1 MSLAV
6 LLTCL
11 PTVSQC
17 VCVSLWA
24 CSVPAAV
31 TPPPHSLSAP
41 SAGLVALSTAAVPSN
56 SPQLLN
62 PGISLG
68 LAEASS
74 LAAALSAQLQRGAP
88 GKMAGNR
95 AGADAVTESAEGLR
109 KAVQE
114 GLKQFDAQH
123 GPEVRWAG
131 V

>member
-1 MSLAV
+1 M
-6 LLTCL
+6 
-11 PTVSQC
+11 
-17 VCVSLWA
+17 
-24 CSVPAAV
+24 
-31 TPPPHSLSAP
+31 TPPPHSLCAP

-74 LAAALSAQLQRGAP
+74 LAAALSAQLQDGAA
-88 GKMAGNR
+88 GTTAGNL
-95 AGADAVTESAEGLR
+95 AGADGVAQRAEGLR

-123 GPEVRWAG
+123 GPEVRQAFDITVAG
-131 V
+131 DTARQA